1 MRRETLVLDGRD
13 NVAAA
18 LTDLQAAETVHVRVP
33 GGHTLE
39 ILLRQAICLGHKFA
53 LRDDLDVDASPIITG
68 EKEIQDL
75 GVQIYA
81 EMLSVAAGKRT
92 KTEILGHFED

>member
-1 MRRETLVLDGRD
+1 MRRETLVLDDRD

-18 LTDLQAAETVHVRVP
+18 FTNSVAETVHVRMP

-53 LRDDLDVDASPIITG
+53 LRDITRGSQVIKSGFPIGTATKDIALG
-68 EKEIQDL
+68 EHVHTHNL
-75 GVQIYA
+75 
-81 EMLSVAAGKRT
+81 R
-92 KTEILGHFED
+92 

>member
-18 LTDLQAAETVHVRVP
+18 LTDLQAAETVHMRVP

-53 LRDDLDVDASPIITG
+53 LRDITRGSQVIKGGFPIGTATEDIAPG
-68 EKEIQDL
+68 EHVHTHNL
-75 GVQIYA
+75 
-81 EMLSVAAGKRT
+81 R
-92 KTEILGHFED
+92 